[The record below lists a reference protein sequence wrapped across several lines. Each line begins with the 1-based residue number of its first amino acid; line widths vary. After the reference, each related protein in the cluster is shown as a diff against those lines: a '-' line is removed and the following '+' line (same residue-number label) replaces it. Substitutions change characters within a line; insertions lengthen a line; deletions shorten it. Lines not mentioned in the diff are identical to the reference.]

1 MSALSVFI
9 LLSAEVCRFFW
20 SLDFIKATHSA
31 KTLVRP
37 SFDSTKRILPLLP
50 PPSLKIGQ
58 KYIELV
64 AVSLHIPPQFTLV
77 FSAGFSGR
85 LKVHTEFSYKQ
96 GFLQTVLKPSFKII
110 TVSEKVIASL
120 LSPLRG
126 EHRKYRF
133 SMLLFFFLTNWH
145 HHQGSEPRWSIGK
158 IKYKFP
164 MCVQSRGRWR
174 EGHAVW
180 AARNV
185 QVQNKCPS
193 KTQTW
198 QEPLPLNF
206 ILSSMC
212 KEM

>member
-1 MSALSVFI
+1 MQIFLES
-9 LLSAEVCRFFW
+9 RFY
-20 SLDFIKATHSA
+20 KGNYSA

-37 SFDSTKRILPLLP
+37 SFDSPKRILPLLP
-50 PPSLKIGQ
+50 PPSLKIGR

-85 LKVHTEFSYKQ
+85 LKVHPEFSYKQ

-133 SMLLFFFLTNWH
+133 SMLLSF
-145 HHQGSEPRWSIGK
+145 
-158 IKYKFP
+158 
-164 MCVQSRGRWR
+164 
-174 EGHAVW
+174 
-180 AARNV
+180 
-185 QVQNKCPS
+185 
-193 KTQTW
+193 
-198 QEPLPLNF
+198 
-206 ILSSMC
+206 
-212 KEM
+212 